1 MTMKIKEKLIRWSR
15 YVELLKSISNICAIV
30 IISSFIPI
38 VLYDIGIMLIS
49 SYIYDIIWKILV
61 SSLICGIFIVLIKD
75 ILNAVKINEEYVCKN
90 NLLYVLLSDKDVV
103 WTVLFIL
110 FLIISFIAGFNGWI
124 YILWLILLSI
134 FQSKIANYFKTKL
147 IK

>member
-49 SYIYDIIWKILV
+49 SYIYDIIWNILV
-61 SSLICGIFIVLIKD
+61 SSVIYGIFILLIKD
-75 ILNAVKINEEYVCKN
+75 ILNAVKINEEYVYKN

-110 FLIISFIAGFNGWI
+110 FFIISFITGFNGWI
-124 YILWLILLSI
+124 YILWIILLNI
-134 FQSKIANYFKTKL
+134 FKSKIANYFKTKL